1 MVNQYMI
8 PNGMYKEINKLR
20 LSIASSV
27 VLTGF
32 PLIYFYGIIGAAYSN
47 LISESVGLIYVLTKY
62 NRTKKQPYKKE
73 IF

>member
-1 MVNQYMI
+1 MI

-20 LSIASSV
+20 ISIVSTV
-27 VLTGF
+27 ILTGF

-47 LISESVGLIYVLTKY
+47 LISELVGLIYVLTKY
-62 NRTKKQPYKKE
+62 NRTKQQPYKKE